1 MKTKKGNSPTI
12 PSFADFLKIWQTSSD
27 QEIQDFS
34 QYIKSSA
41 LLDNVF
47 SLGPCF
53 VYMMNYKTMSYLY
66 MSSSVKNL
74 LGYDSKEIMT
84 EGPNFLLTRMHPD
97 DIKDLMENTFK
108 KLIEYYNN
116 TPLDQKKTIRSSY
129 DYRIKRADGK
139 YARLL
144 QQNVIV
150 DIDKDGNP
158 LVDIGI
164 ISDITEY
171 KKDTK
176 ISLLISRYDP
186 NEGFVTLNTPAD
198 LEPKKDRIS
207 QRELEILKLLMQGF
221 SSKKIA
227 DELHISINTVKNHRQ
242 NLLEKTKSKN
252 IAELITFALSNSI
265 I

>member
-1 MKTKKGNSPTI
+1 
-12 PSFADFLKIWQTSSD
+12 
-27 QEIQDFS
+27 
-34 QYIKSSA
+34 
-41 LLDNVF
+41 
-47 SLGPCF
+47 
-53 VYMMNYKTMSYLY
+53 MSYLY

-74 LGYDSKEIMT
+74 LGYESKEIMAA
-84 EGPNFLLTRMHPD
+84 GPEFLLNLMHPD
-97 DIKDLMENTFK
+97 DLKELMGNTFK
-108 KLIEYYNN
+108 KLVEYYHN
-116 TPLDQKKTIRSSY
+116 TPLDQKKHIRSSY

-144 QQNVIV
+144 QQTVVV

-171 KKDTK
+171 KKDNK
-176 ISLLISRYDP
+176 ISLLISRYDQT
-186 NEGFVTLNTPAD
+186 EGFVTLNTPPD